1 MLVRAG
7 QPRGCEC
14 PRPRRPEA
22 RFQAARLPGNETLP
36 VRKRAGKRGTKKD
49 EKVFCG
55 SLISVKWKNSQL
67 IINHGAEFYK
77 PFVPQYPPSYFQN
90 YSICN
95 IAMLKFPTVFN
106 PGFVPNEWFTN
117 NGLLSRG
124 SNPRPVSHEPS

>member
-7 QPRGCEC
+7 QPRGCER

-77 PFVPQYPPSYFQN
+77 PTVPQYPPSHLQM
-90 YSICN
+90 YSTCN
-95 IAMLKFPTVFN
+95 SARLEF
-106 PGFVPNEWFTN
+106 
-117 NGLLSRG
+117 LSDFYPCFDPKCG
-124 SNPRPVSHEPS
+124 